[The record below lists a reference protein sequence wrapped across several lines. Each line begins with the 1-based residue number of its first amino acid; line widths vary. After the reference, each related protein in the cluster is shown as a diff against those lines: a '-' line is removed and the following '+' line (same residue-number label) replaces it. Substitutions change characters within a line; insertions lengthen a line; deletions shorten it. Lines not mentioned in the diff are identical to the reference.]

1 MIPFIEARKLV
12 VAAQARDVALIAS
25 YLFHCDDKAD
35 VARSLAALRRNLPDQ
50 FKKPSAAL
58 SPRHC
63 GSRGRSRST
72 CVC

>member
-1 MIPFIEARKLV
+1 MIPFIEARKLA

-35 VARSLAALRRNLPDQ
+35 FARSLAALRRNLPDQ
-50 FKKPSAAL
+50 FKKPSAAP
-58 SPRHC
+58 SPHRC
-63 GSRGRSRST
+63 GSRGRGRST